1 MKSFGSLNV
10 AGALQVQGS
19 SSFFNNIQI
28 DGNAS
33 ASTYYGDGSN
43 LTGIIHYTGEDAKAL
58 MNAEGVVSSSKQI
71 SDFGFI
77 SESVI
82 NTTVV
87 DASATT
93 VTATFGPTGSYIFEH
108 NLNSENVLVS
118 IYDTNDYLVNPNYIK
133 VLDSNRVEIDFAEF
147 ELEGRIVVVKG
158 GHVLSSVSGSQITNN
173 VDNYV
178 ITSTQ
183 TGLNGEANL
192 TFDGSTLNV
201 NGTTCLN
208 KMYIC
213 TDEYSLETSPNTF
226 YGWLRY
232 NTKKCHYFYVSGSAV
247 GYINDQGLTLN
258 SGYEIWVDRV
268 NSVSGNDMSALKYKE
283 NIQDVSAEC
292 ASGIKDMRVVTFDY
306 REDSGFSG
314 SDIGFIADEVYNIF
328 PDVVNTKDGEIEG
341 LDYNK
346 ITPLLIKYVQ
356 TLSDTVETLQ
366 NRISV
371 LESGSL

>member
-58 MNAEGVVSSSKQI
+58 MNSEGVVSSSKQI

-77 SESVI
+77 SESVV

-93 VTATFGPTGSYIFEH
+93 ISTTFGPTGSYIFEH

-213 TDEYSLETSPNTF
+213 TDEYSLETSPNSF

-247 GYINDQGLTLN
+247 GYINNDGLTLN
-258 SGYEIWVDRV
+258 TGYEIWADKV
-268 NSVSGNDMSALKYKE
+268 NAPAWNDASALKYKE
-283 NIQDVSAEC
+283 NVQNVSAEC
-292 ASGIKDMRVVTFDY
+292 ANGIKDMRVVTFDW
-306 REDSGFSG
+306 RADSRFSG
-314 SDIGFIADEVYNIF
+314 SDIGFIADEVYTIF